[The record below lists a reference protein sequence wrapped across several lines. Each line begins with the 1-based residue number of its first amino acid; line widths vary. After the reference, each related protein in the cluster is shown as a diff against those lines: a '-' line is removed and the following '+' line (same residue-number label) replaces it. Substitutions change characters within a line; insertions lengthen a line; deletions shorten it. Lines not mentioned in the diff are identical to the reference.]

1 VLKNGDEV
9 VHLPSGL
16 TTTITGIDTMDGE
29 VEQAFPPMSVTLR
42 LADEIDISRGDMIA
56 RPHNQ
61 PKVVQDLQ
69 AMVCWLTDDRTLSP
83 RTKLVIK
90 HTTRTARAMV
100 KDLHYRLDINS
111 LHRDES
117 AEALKLNEI
126 GRVSLRITQP
136 LFVDDYS
143 RNRLTGGFIL
153 IDEAT
158 NGTVGAGMIID
169 TK

>member
-1 VLKNGDEV
+1 
-9 VHLPSGL
+9 
-16 TTTITGIDTMDGE
+16 
-29 VEQAFPPMSVTLR
+29 MSVTLR

-56 RPHNQ
+56 RPNNQ
-61 PKVVQDLQ
+61 PKVAQDLQ
-69 AMVCWLTDDRTLSP
+69 AMVCWLTDDRVLSP

-100 KDLHYRLDINS
+100 RDLHYRLDINT

-117 AEALKLNEI
+117 AESLKLNEI
-126 GRVSLRITQP
+126 GRVGLRITQP